1 MSGHLPL
8 IAVLLVLLPLAT
20 HRITRFVT
28 RDKFPLMHYPREAFV
43 ARWGVGTDVRDRELR
58 RIGFTGRKTNVFMSS
73 LAYLWECDW
82 CTSVWV
88 AAGLSVLT
96 WNYLETMTWVMAALA
111 ASDVT
116 GLLAQREPD

>member
-20 HRITRFVT
+20 HRVTRFITRD
-28 RDKFPLMHYPREAFV
+28 RFPLMHVPREAFV
-43 ARWGVGTDVRDRELR
+43 QRWGVYENAADKRTSLNG
-58 RIGFTGRKTNVFMSS
+58 KSTNIVMRS

-88 AAGLSVLT
+88 AAALSWLT
-96 WNYLETMTWVMAALA
+96 WNHLETMTWVMAALA

-116 GLLAQREPD
+116 GLLAQHEPE